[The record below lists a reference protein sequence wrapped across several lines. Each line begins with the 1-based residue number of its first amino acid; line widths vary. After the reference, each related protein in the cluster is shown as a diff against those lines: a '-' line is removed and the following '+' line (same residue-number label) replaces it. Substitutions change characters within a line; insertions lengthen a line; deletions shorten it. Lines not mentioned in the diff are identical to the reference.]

1 MGHTLTKVRAV
12 GERVTFTHASVFYRI
27 RLLRFLERPADLWD
41 GWKEKKEKTITS
53 QSSKHSIVLDSLL
66 LNRRQAMRHGKGGER
81 EERRERK
88 ERGGEEGEKKGLENP
103 LGVTG
108 VL

>member
-1 MGHTLTKVRAV
+1 M

-27 RLLRFLERPADLWD
+27 RLLRFLERPD
-41 GWKEKKEKTITS
+41 GRRKEKKEKTITS

-66 LNRRQAMRHGKGGER
+66 LNRLQAMRHGKGGER